1 MWTTNITN
9 RYYHSLTKKS
19 KKKRSVPLEVV
30 SSTLRY
36 KSSGNRIKNNK
47 SLKFNSNSPWNLNDQ
62 SDAHTTLYGM
72 ANKIY

>member
-9 RYYHSLTKKS
+9 RYYHSLKKKS
-19 KKKRSVPLEVV
+19 KNKRSMQLAIEPTVLH
-30 SSTLRY
+30 Y
-36 KSSGNRIKNNK
+36 KSSYGKNKK
-47 SLKFNSNSPWNLNDQ
+47 SLPFNANSPWNLNDQ

>member
-1 MWTTNITN
+1 MWTSNIIDRN
-9 RYYHSLTKKS
+9 YYSLNIKS
-19 KKKRSVPLEVV
+19 KNKRSVPLEVM

-36 KSSGNRIKNNK
+36 KSSDNRIKNNK